1 MWVNAMSEKIVAF
14 VLLVTEI
21 GREHEV
27 VDRIGSVCKD
37 VGVGCESYVVYGEY
51 DVLVKLLADNLKKI
65 DQAVTRIRKLSGV
78 LRTVTLIAST

>member
-1 MWVNAMSEKIVAF
+1 MSEKIAAF
-14 VLLVTEI
+14 ILLVTEI

-27 VDRIGSVCKD
+27 VEKISDVCKG
-37 VGVGCESYVVYGEY
+37 VGVECEPYVVYGEY

-65 DQAVTRIRKLSGV
+65 DQAVTKIRKLDGV

>member
-1 MWVNAMSEKIVAF
+1 MSERIAAF
-14 VLLVTEI
+14 ILLVTEI

-27 VDRIGSVCKD
+27 VEKIGSVCKE
-37 VGVGCESYVVYGEY
+37 VGVECEAYVVYGEY

-65 DQAVTRIRKLSGV
+65 DQAVTKIRKLDGV